1 MLTRRSNASF
11 TPFGV
16 YSVSLKK
23 KGFVTFLCLW
33 KPKFMQKNKKVM
45 SQSAKKALQMEG
57 QREGWVELINEK
69 NVSYKLSEDS
79 CF

>member
-1 MLTRRSNASF
+1 
-11 TPFGV
+11 
-16 YSVSLKK
+16 
-23 KGFVTFLCLW
+23 
-33 KPKFMQKNKKVM
+33 M